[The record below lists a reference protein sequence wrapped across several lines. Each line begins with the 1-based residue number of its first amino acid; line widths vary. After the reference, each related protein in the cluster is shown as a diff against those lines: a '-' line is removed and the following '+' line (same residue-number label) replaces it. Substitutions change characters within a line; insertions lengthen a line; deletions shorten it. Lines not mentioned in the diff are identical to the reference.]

1 MNHDANHDP
10 IDDPSGDLLD
20 DLLTRALVSRAD
32 AARPGAGS
40 LTDVHRR
47 VRQRARRRVTVG
59 AGALAGVG
67 VLTVGVVLAQGDDS
81 ARPIDVAD
89 GNDQTEFPTDVERP
103 GSTLVVAT
111 TTPGM
116 PGAGAYRCSK
126 EIAAPIDPTQPD
138 VTPPGRWF
146 ETCEYVDVGTVSST
160 TIVPLPPTTGGAG
173 SEGASPDTTAS
184 STADLSGVRVLVA
197 NGSGVAGFAGSVASR
212 LASLGASVADPVNA
226 TKNADATAVYAIATP
241 DAEEWKVREATWI
254 AESVFDELVRAG
266 YLALSPGRADVTVL
280 TVEEA
285 AGLVDSDVDAGSVL
299 IVLGRDAIDP
309 LSEDLPACP
318 SYTVEHG
325 DFLVGI
331 AERFN
336 TTVDRITLLN
346 RWPEGAS
353 RIIVPGE
360 EISIPGPDCLAPVA
374 TTTSI
379 P

>member
-10 IDDPSGDLLD
+10 IGDPLD
-20 DLLTRALVSRAD
+20 DLLTQALVSRA
-32 AARPGAGS
+32 AAAQPGAGS

-47 VRQRARRRVTVG
+47 VRQRARRRATVG

-67 VLTVGVVLAQGDDS
+67 VLAVGGVLTQGDDNS
-81 ARPIDVAD
+81 RPIGVAD
-89 GNDQTEFPTDVERP
+89 GNDQTVAPTDVERP
-103 GSTLVVAT
+103 VTDSTIVVDT
-111 TTPGM
+111 TVPGM
-116 PGAGAYRCSK
+116 PGDGAYRCSN